1 MNLSDLK
8 AVSPLT
14 DGFAIGEPI
23 HSHFGVSCY
32 PAIHTVS
39 KEKFILKRISIPES
53 QSQIDALLLTGAC
66 ADEAAVREYY
76 KNVVEELRHEIELQ
90 QQISSLPGFAPI
102 YGYQIEP
109 KEDAPGYDVYLLS
122 SYRTTLAAFA
132 KKNALTHLSGVN
144 LGIDLASALAAC
156 HHAGYLY
163 QDLKPEN
170 IFITPDRQFQIGDLG
185 FVPLAGLNYAT
196 FPDKYLSPTTAP
208 EVQDF
213 MASMNPTIDIYALG
227 MVLYWIYNGCKY
239 PFEDECD
246 PAEAKRRRLAGE
258 ALPAP
263 VYADYELASI
273 ILKACAFK
281 PEERWLAPAEMSH
294 ALISYM
300 QRNSVNDS
308 LIGPP
313 VLADPAPLEAPSE
326 TLPSDEG
333 AEPEASPETADTP
346 AEAEGEASGEPAAGE
361 DESAPG
367 EADVD
372 EDTAARDED
381 TAGILEKANELLA
394 QEGGSEE
401 APAEAPAEDE
411 APAEVGEA
419 AEAPLVEE
427 AHEETEKEHRAKEKA
442 ARKADRLARKAAEK
456 ANGKKHS
463 RAWLTAIILL
473 VVAALLGGGGFAAY
487 RLYYCVPVS
496 DLAVTATDSDTIA
509 VSFQCKADPQTL
521 LLTCKDTYG
530 NTQLAIPTDGAASFT
545 GLLPGTQ
552 YNISLSITGFH
563 KLTGSTL
570 VSYTTEA
577 VAKAESFTAVT
588 GSEDG
593 SAIVSFTVSGPESES
608 WIVQY
613 EAEGEAQRQVVLSGH
628 SGTISG
634 LTLGKTYTL
643 RLCDKNGNLLM
654 GSSTLSFT
662 AGKVLLA
669 QDITFADCTGTALT
683 VTWSQP
689 ETPVAHWTVRCFDTA
704 SGYSETQEVSQCSAT
719 FTGLSADNGYT
730 VEITAEGMTKV
741 ASASITNDPITLSG
755 APSCTPNDQGGL
767 DISWE
772 FTGKAPSGWVLT
784 YTADY
789 APDDPVS
796 VNTDTPAC
804 TLDAVIPGTHY
815 DFTIHPADGRTFL
828 GAPFSYDAPA
838 AGDFTDYNT
847 SPASMSLFL
856 IEPPEGSGWES
867 RWINVSDIAEFTA
880 GTPLCFVLM
889 APNNYWAGDSTYQA
903 LYVLR
908 DGDGKVLQTATET
921 VNWGSMWQQ
930 RHYVLD
936 LEPPA
941 NAGRYSLEIYFNG
954 LFVKSYDYTL
964 VSEV

>member
-1 MNLSDLK
+1 MSDLK

-109 KEDAPGYDVYLLS
+109 KEDMPGYDAYLLS
-122 SYRTTLAAFA
+122 SYRTTLAAFSR
-132 KKNALTHLSGVN
+132 KNALTHLNGVN

-239 PFEDECD
+239 PFEDECA
-246 PAEAKRRRLAGE
+246 PEEAKRRRLAGE

-333 AEPEASPETADTP
+333 AEAP
-346 AEAEGEASGEPAAGE
+346 AEGEGATAEEGCAPAQEPAPGE

-394 QEGGSEE
+394 SEDDSEE
-401 APAEAPAEDE
+401 APAETHAEAQD
-411 APAEVGEA
+411 AASAETGDGVA
-419 AEAPLVEE
+419 AEAGEE
-427 AHEETEKEHRAKEKA
+427 PEETEKEHRAKERA
-442 ARKADRLARKAAEK
+442 ARRADRLARKAAEK

-463 RAWLTAIILL
+463 RAWLTVVILL
-473 VVAALLGGGGFAAY
+473 IVAALLGGGGFAAY

-496 DLAVTATDSDTIA
+496 DLAVTATDSDAIA
-509 VSFQCKADPQTL
+509 VSFQCKAEPQTL

-530 NTQLAIPTDGAASFT
+530 NTQLAIPADGKAVFT

-552 YNISLSITGFH
+552 YHISLSITGFH

-593 SAIVSFTVSGPESES
+593 SAIVSFAVSGPESES

-613 EAEGEAQRQVVLSGH
+613 EAEGEDQRQVVLSGH
-628 SGTISG
+628 SGTVSG
-634 LTLGKTYTL
+634 LTLGKTYTF

-669 QDITFADCTGTALT
+669 QDIAFADCTGTALT

-689 ETPVAHWTVRCFDTA
+689 ETPVTHWTVRCFDA
-704 SGYSETQEVSQCSAT
+704 GSGYSETQEVTDCSAT

-730 VEITAEGMTKV
+730 VEITAEGMSKA
-741 ASASITNDPITLSG
+741 ASASITANPVTLSG
-755 APSCTPNDQGGL
+755 APSCTPNDRGGL
-767 DISWE
+767 DIAWE
-772 FTGKAPSGWVLT
+772 FTGKSPSGWVLT

-789 APDDPVS
+789 APEDPVS
-796 VNTDTPAC
+796 LTADSPAC
-804 TLDAVIPGTHY
+804 TLETVIPGTHY
-815 DFTIHPADGRTFL
+815 DFTLRPADGSTFL

-847 SPASMSLFL
+847 SPAAMSLFL
-856 IEPPEGSGWES
+856 MEPPEGSDWES
-867 RWINVSDIAEFTA
+867 RWINVSDVTEFTA
-880 GTPLCFVLM
+880 GTPLRFVLM
-889 APNNYWAGDSTYQA
+889 APNNYWAGESTYQA

-936 LEPPA
+936 FEPPA
-941 NAGRYSLEIYFNG
+941 NAGRYRLEIYFNG
-954 LFVKSYDYTL
+954 LFVKSYDYIL

>member
-1 MNLSDLK
+1 MNLADFK

-23 HSHFGVSCY
+23 ASHFGAACY

-39 KEKFILKRISIPES
+39 KEKFILKRITIPES
-53 QSQIDALLLTGAC
+53 RSQIDALLLTGAC
-66 ADEAAVREYY
+66 ADEAAVEEYY

-90 QQISSLPGFAPI
+90 QQISSMPGFAPI

-109 KEDAPGYDVYLLS
+109 KEEGPGYEVYLLS

-132 KKNALTHLSGVN
+132 RKNALTHLNGVN

-196 FPDKYLSPTTAP
+196 FPDKYISPTTAP

-213 MASMNPTIDIYALG
+213 MASMNPTIDTYALG

-239 PFEDECD
+239 PFEDECS
-246 PAEAKRRRLAGE
+246 PEEAKRRRMAGE

-281 PEERWLAPAEMSH
+281 PEDRWLAPAEMSH

-333 AEPEASPETADTP
+333 IAPEDTGEEESVPPAAP
-346 AEAEGEASGEPAAGE
+346 AEAE

-367 EADVD
+367 EEDVD

-381 TAGILEKANELLA
+381 TAGILEKANELLTP
-394 QEGGSEE
+394 E
-401 APAEAPAEDE
+401 AEAPSPEEGEDASPDQTGQE
-411 APAEVGEA
+411 DADTEPAPQ
-419 AEAPLVEE
+419 EE
-427 AHEETEKEHRAKEKA
+427 PEETEKEHRAKEKA

-463 RAWLTAIILL
+463 RAWLTAVILL
-473 VVAALLGGGGFAAY
+473 IAAALLGGGGFAAY
-487 RLYYCVPVS
+487 RFYYCIPVS
-496 DLAVTATDSDTIA
+496 DLTATATASDTIS
-509 VSFQCKADPQTL
+509 VSFQSKADPAAL

-530 NTQLAIPTDGAASFT
+530 NTQQVVPNEGTATFA

-552 YNISLSITGFH
+552 YNITLTVSGFH
-563 KLTGSTL
+563 KLTGTTL
-570 VSYTTEA
+570 VSYTTAA
-577 VAKAESFTAVT
+577 VAKAESFSAVT

-593 SAIVSFTVSGPESES
+593 SAIVSFAISGPESES
-608 WIVQY
+608 WVIQY
-613 EAEGEAQRQVVLSGH
+613 EAEGEAQRQAVLSGH

-634 LTLGKTYTL
+634 LTVGKSYTF
-643 RLCDKNGNLLM
+643 RLCDKNGNQLM
-654 GSSTLSFT
+654 GSSTLTFT
-662 AGKVLLA
+662 AAKVLLA
-669 QDITFADCTGTALT
+669 QDVTFSNCTGTELT
-683 VTWSQP
+683 VSWSQP
-689 ETPVAHWTVRCFDTA
+689 ETAVSKWTVRCFDTA
-704 SGYSETQEVSQCSAT
+704 SGYSETQEVTDCTAT
-719 FTGLSADNGYT
+719 FTGLSPDNGYT
-730 VEITAEGMTKV
+730 VEITAEGMTKA
-741 ASASITNDPITLSG
+741 ASASISADPISLTDVP
-755 APSCTPNDQGGL
+755 ACTPNGRGGL
-767 DISWE
+767 AITWS
-772 FTGKAPSGWVLT
+772 FTGSAPSGWTLT
-784 YTADY
+784 YTTDY

-796 VNTDTPAC
+796 LTTEEAAC
-804 TLDAVIPGTHY
+804 TLDAIVPGTHY
-815 DFTIHPADGRTFL
+815 DFTLRPADGGTFV

-847 SPASMSLFL
+847 TPDTMSLFL
-856 IEPPEGSGWES
+856 VEPPDTEGWES
-867 RWINVSDIAEFTA
+867 RWINISEETEFTA
-880 GTPLCFVLM
+880 GTPLRFVLM
-889 APNNYWAGDSTYQA
+889 APNSYWPGDSTYNA

-908 DGDGKVLQTATET
+908 DGDGKVLQTVTQEVSWAD
-921 VNWGSMWQQ
+921 MWQQ
-930 RHYVLD
+930 RHFVGDMEL
-936 LEPPA
+936 PA
-941 NAGRYSLEIYFNG
+941 NAGSYTLEIYFNG
-954 LFVKSYDYTL
+954 LFVKSCDFTL
-964 VSEV
+964 VAQV